1 MSTANASADSAAA
14 SNQLALPKYVDG
26 DTFIEQA
33 ARNQPEWTWHQ
44 LMPLTG
50 IVMLAGDPFVGK
62 TVLAVLL
69 GVHSTIGAKLAGREV
84 ATGNVL
90 YAKLEHHDSDFAD
103 VLRQAKRGVGD
114 PSLAS
119 SFFITKSLDLDDTAS
134 LAAFKRLAGE
144 VKAEVIV
151 IDSLRRASR
160 MDENSS
166 QDAAEV
172 MRRLQELTGE
182 GNRLVV
188 VLHHLAKNSGSPR
201 GSGDFLAGVDTFVAA
216 TKTSGGVSLR
226 AVHHGGGE
234 VEVRLKLSFSE
245 GILTAVDLGGTG
257 GAQVGPDM
265 GKVVELMIQLCS
277 LMDRTRSGLR
287 KALREEA
294 S

>member
-1 MSTANASADSAAA
+1 MSTADASVDSVATANYPA
-14 SNQLALPKYVDG
+14 TPKCVDG

-33 ARNQPEWTWHQ
+33 ARSQPEWTWHQ

-90 YAKLEHHDSDFAD
+90 YAKLEHLDADFAD
-103 VLRQAKRGVGD
+103 QLRQAKRGAGD
-114 PSLAS
+114 PSLAT
-119 SFFITKSLDLDDTAS
+119 SFFITKSLDLDDTDS
-134 LAAFKRLAGE
+134 LAAFKSLADE
-144 VKAEVIV
+144 VKADVII

-172 MRRLQELTGE
+172 MRRLQELTGD
-182 GNRLVV
+182 GTRLVV

-201 GSGDFLAGVDTFVAA
+201 GSGDFLAGVF
-216 TKTSGGVSLR
+216 VSLR
-226 AVHHGGGE
+226 LCE
-234 VEVRLKLSFSE
+234 SEVR
-245 GILTAVDLGGTG
+245 GG
-257 GAQVGPDM
+257 
-265 GKVVELMIQLCS
+265 
-277 LMDRTRSGLR
+277 
-287 KALREEA
+287 
-294 S
+294 